1 MKLGISP
8 AVAGR
13 FSSKVVKIA
22 IFATAA
28 IGGTALAS
36 SSVFASLNAEG
47 HNVAAHSVSTGT
59 LKLTHAASGQAG
71 LTGVFSTAI
80 TGMAP
85 GDTVN
90 RYIDVTQGG
99 TLDGAALTLKVA
111 DAAATTLTTDATNGL
126 QITVSQCSVA
136 FTATTGACTG
146 TTTTALATISANGLL
161 SAQSLSGISTTAG
174 AVAHLKIALA
184 LPAGSELT
192 SNGVLPVG
200 TVQGV
205 TSTLTWT
212 FFETQRTATNTN
224 S

>member
-8 AVAGR
+8 AIAGR

-71 LTGVFSTAI
+71 LTGGFSTAI

-146 TTTTALATISANGLL
+146 TTTTSLATISANGLL

>member
-8 AVAGR
+8 AIASR
-13 FSSKVVKIA
+13 FSSNVVKIA

-36 SSVFASLNAEG
+36 SSVFASLNAEAK
-47 HNVAAHSVSTGT
+47 NTAAHSVSTGT
-59 LKLTHAASGQAG
+59 LKLTHAASSQTG
-71 LTGVFSTAI
+71 LTGGFSTAI

-90 RYIDVTQGG
+90 RYINLTQGG
-99 TLDGAALTLKVA
+99 TLDGSALTLKVA

-126 QITVSQCSVA
+126 QVTVSQCSVA
-136 FTATTGACTG
+136 YTATTGVCSG
-146 TTTTALATISANGLL
+146 TSTTALATISANGLL

-174 AVAHLKIALA
+174 GVAYLKISLV
-184 LPAGSELT
+184 LPTGSELT

-212 FFETQRTATNTN
+212 FFEAQRAVTTTN